1 VAGVF
6 EIFDQVFKAGIAV
19 EVAGEEEG
27 GFDLLFFQYFEYVAA
42 AFAEGIGGEYQ
53 RQLLTSCV
61 SADGAAL
68 YAGVVGAEVVVYMG
82 ARSLFRVWLAG
93 QE

>member
-27 GFDLLFFQYFEYVAA
+27 GFDLLFFQYFEYMAA
-42 AFAEGIGGEYQ
+42 AFAEGVGGENQ
-53 RQLLTSCV
+53 GQFPAGRIA
-61 SADGAAL
+61 ADNAAL
-68 YAGVVGAEVVVYMG
+68 HAGVVGAEVSV
-82 ARSLFRVWLAG
+82 
-93 QE
+93 QI